1 MRERTGRRRLADEIS
16 LDGAIA
22 GYTVGAILVLAG
34 TAFVVGG
41 WDELWR
47 RCGRASG
54 GCQTSAASA
63 ALVTI
68 FSIAAIAAGVAF
80 VWRLAH
86 RPVDPEGSSR
96 TVVAL
101 GVLFAAGMLLLAWR
115 IPAFTCARGR
125 LDTVLDLCMHPPSTS
140 EPASWTWV
148 RLASAAVGLAGG
160 ALIAV
165 RPRWARATAPLAVL
179 ACGAGIG
186 LFLSQTFVG

>member
-1 MRERTGRRRLADEIS
+1 MRERTRRSRLTEEVS
-16 LDGAIA
+16 PDGAVA
-22 GYTVGAILVLAG
+22 GYTVAAILVLAG
-34 TAFVVGG
+34 AAFAVGG

-68 FSIAAIAAGVAF
+68 FAMAAIAAGVALG
-80 VWRLAH
+80 WRLAH

-96 TVVAL
+96 AVVAL
-101 GVLFAAGMLLLAWR
+101 GALFAAGMLLLAWR

-125 LDTVLDLCMHPPSTS
+125 LDTVLDLCMHPPNTS
-140 EPASWTWV
+140 EPSSWTWV
-148 RLASAAVGLAGG
+148 RLASAAVGCAGG
-160 ALIAV
+160 VLIST

-179 ACGAGIG
+179 GCAAGIG